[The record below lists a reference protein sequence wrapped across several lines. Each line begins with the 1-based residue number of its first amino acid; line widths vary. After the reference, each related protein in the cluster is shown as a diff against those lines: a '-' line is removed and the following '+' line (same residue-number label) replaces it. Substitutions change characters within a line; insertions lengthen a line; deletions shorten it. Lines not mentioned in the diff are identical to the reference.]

1 MALETKT
8 EIIFWESASTP
19 HKNQYVNNSLPPFF
33 INLKLALSPKIVK
46 KTFIKKGVILFI
58 ICMFDISNIISIVL
72 KRVKSN
78 PPMTGAG
85 IQNLLKKLILNFK
98 VEPIS
103 KNVIQ
108 SIKVKVKSKLI
119 SINISPP

>member
-1 MALETKT
+1 
-8 EIIFWESASTP
+8 
-19 HKNQYVNNSLPPFF
+19 
-33 INLKLALSPKIVK
+33 
-46 KTFIKKGVILFI
+46 
-58 ICMFDISNIISIVL
+58 MFDISNIISIVL